1 VVGEPVVGGETRFDG
16 SGSVGDP
23 PQLCGQLV
31 YAASVEATRNRSL
44 AMTESNLSSVLAA
57 SSQVC
62 WTRSWAGRIGWPRM
76 QVGGMNA
83 EIMKRIVRAIAEGSQ
98 GDLEL
103 LAATL
108 VDAER
113 KTGHRRLADELAAIL
128 SKTRARRESGPSLA
142 HEKPASL
149 EGLPVSRRY
158 RDQLATLVPR
168 EELEHDMVLPSDVE
182 ERFKRIECE
191 YTARERLGVFGLR
204 PRKTVL
210 LYGPPGCG
218 KSLGAK
224 RLAWNTGLP
233 LMKVRFD
240 ALLSSYF
247 GESAANLRSIFEA
260 AKERPCVLLLDECDF
275 IARSRTASRD
285 VGEAGRIV
293 NSLLQLMEDYDAPG
307 LLVATTNIESSL
319 DEALFRRFDEVLQVP
334 LPGVAEIEHLLR
346 MTLAAVQVEPTLDL
360 SALAS
365 AQSGASAAMVV
376 KTARDAAKTA
386 VLGGRRVVTAAML
399 RAAIEEN
406 RRTSRS

>member
-1 VVGEPVVGGETRFDG
+1 
-16 SGSVGDP
+16 
-23 PQLCGQLV
+23 
-31 YAASVEATRNRSL
+31 
-44 AMTESNLSSVLAA
+44 
-57 SSQVC
+57 
-62 WTRSWAGRIGWPRM
+62 
-76 QVGGMNA
+76 
-83 EIMKRIVRAIAEGSQ
+83 
-98 GDLEL
+98 
-103 LAATL
+103 
-108 VDAER
+108 
-113 KTGHRRLADELAAIL
+113 
-128 SKTRARRESGPSLA
+128 
-142 HEKPASL
+142 
-149 EGLPVSRRY
+149 
-158 RDQLATLVPR
+158 
-168 EELEHDMVLPSDVE
+168 
-182 ERFKRIECE
+182 
-191 YTARERLGVFGLR
+191 
-204 PRKTVL
+204 
-210 LYGPPGCG
+210 
-218 KSLGAK
+218 
-224 RLAWNTGLP
+224 
-233 LMKVRFD
+233 MKVRFD

-247 GESAANLRSIFEA
+247 GESAANLRSIFES